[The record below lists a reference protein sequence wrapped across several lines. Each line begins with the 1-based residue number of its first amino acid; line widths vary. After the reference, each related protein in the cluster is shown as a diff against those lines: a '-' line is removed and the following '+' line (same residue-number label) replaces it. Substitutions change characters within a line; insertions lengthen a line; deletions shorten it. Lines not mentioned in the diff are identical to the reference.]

1 MCKKLRS
8 SAALLLTCV
17 LLISG
22 TSAAYA
28 EEGYGPW
35 YVNNQQEETSAQ
47 ITTGPGAKP
56 TGETSGETTGQDQPP
71 EEEGEDEEAALR
83 AEQEAAE
90 AALRASLPQLQTSVL
105 HMDGHWSV
113 PFFNDQLISIGDES
127 FRSIAIYLTNTVG
140 DIIYRSYSSAHGWT
154 PWAMNGQYTAVY
166 DETSIVE
173 AVQIKLNGPVSKSL
187 DLYYISVLNDG
198 TQTGWAKNGGSCGTM
213 GTGAYMTQFKMSF
226 YANYDTFPF
235 QTDGALISQQPDGV
249 QFIDGEPRYSN
260 GLGGDYSGWGY
271 VGNDRYYFI
280 NNTPVSGWQYIDGY
294 KYYFGDDFK
303 LVTDLEPIIGA
314 AGPYHIK
321 INKEMNCTTVYVQDG
336 ANGFIIPLK
345 SFLCST
351 GDDTPLGTFKTPE
364 KYRWRFM
371 NSGVYAQYATRLAA
385 GKSFLL
391 HSIIFEKQD
400 NMTLRS
406 DTYNYLGIAR
416 SAGCIRYLTRDAKW
430 IYDHCPVGTSITVY
444 NDTNPGPYGRPVIP
458 HWIPEEQ
465 TWDPTDVTVSLP
477 EVQ

>member
-1 MCKKLRS
+1 MDKKMRS
-8 SAALLLTCV
+8 SAALLLIFMMLV
-17 LLISG
+17 SG
-22 TSAAYA
+22 TLAAYA
-28 EEGYGPW
+28 EEGYGPG
-35 YVNNQQEETSAQ
+35 YVTAHDETQ
-47 ITTGPGAKP
+47 PTTTGPLADF
-56 TGETSGETTGQDQPP
+56 STGQGQLS
-71 EEEGEDEEAALR
+71 EED
-83 AEQEAAE
+83 EAAE
-90 AALRASLPQLQTSVL
+90 AARRASLPQLQTSVL

-113 PFFNDQLISIGDES
+113 PFYNDQLISIDNES

-173 AVQIKLNGPVSKSL
+173 AIQVKLNGPVSNKF

-213 GTGAYMTQFKMSF
+213 GTGINITQFKMSL

-235 QTDGALISQQPDGV
+235 QTDGALYAQQPDGV
-249 QFIDGEPRYSN
+249 QFIDGEPRYSS
-260 GLGGDYSGWGY
+260 GLGGDYTGWGY
-271 VGNDRYYFI
+271 VGNERYYFI

-303 LVTDLEPIIGA
+303 LVTDLEPIIGS
-314 AGPYHIK
+314 AGPFHIK
-321 INKEMNCTTVYVQDG
+321 INKEMNCTTVYAQDG

-364 KYRWRFM
+364 KYRWRLM
-371 NSGVYAQYATRLAA
+371 NSNVYAQYATRLSA

-391 HSIIFEKQD
+391 HSIIYEKQD
-400 NMTLRS
+400 NMTLWPE
-406 DTYNYLGIAR
+406 TYNYLGVAR
-416 SAGCIRYLTRDAKW
+416 SAGCIRYLSSDAKW
-430 IYDHCPVGTSITVY
+430 IYDRCPVGTSITVY
-444 NDTNPGPYGRPVIP
+444 NDKNPGPYGRPVIP
-458 HWIPEEQ
+458 YTIPLEQ
-465 TWDPTDVTVSLP
+465 TWDPTDVTVVLP
-477 EVQ
+477 QVS